1 MGEERETDSLCGAG
15 ATSLAISP
23 DGTIYPCISMKIPL
37 GNILEENVGD
47 VWNGERRRKLVES
60 LTWNNTEDCKNCL
73 SKKNCPHCPAISL
86 EESGNLFLCNTCDK
100 TIAECARELEVA
112 DE

>member
-1 MGEERETDSLCGAG
+1 M
-15 ATSLAISP
+15 
-23 DGTIYPCISMKIPL
+23 
-37 GNILEENVGD
+37 
-47 VWNGERRRKLVES
+47 ES
-60 LTWNNTEDCKNCL
+60 LTWNNTEDCKNCS

-86 EESGNLFLCNTCDK
+86 AESGNLFLCNTCDK